1 MSVRRIV
8 LLAAAATITAGCTSG
23 AQPDPE
29 GTATSPPPAE
39 APGDG
44 TDDGADPEATGDAPE
59 ATGDAPETTG
69 DAPETDEDDE
79 VTLELTDVATGLEA
93 PWDVAWQGGRV
104 LVTER
109 DTGRLLELADD
120 GSTEEVRTFEVD
132 ASGEGGL
139 LGLTV
144 GPDDQLYVY
153 LTTASDNRVV
163 RLAPGDDGAPE
174 VILDAIPSSS
184 VHNGGRIAF
193 GPDGMLYVGTGDAR
207 DPAAA
212 QDPSSLAGKILRVT
226 PDGEV
231 PGDNPT
237 AGSPVWSLGHRN
249 VQGLAWDAEGR
260 LYASEFGPDVDDEIN
275 LIEPGRNYGWPEVT
289 GDADAE
295 GFTDPLVVR
304 QPPEASWSGGAVL
317 TDGVIPQW
325 AGDLLVGALRG
336 ERLWRIPL
344 RDGQLD
350 GDPEELYVGDFGRL
364 REVTQAP
371 DGSLWLLTNNRDGRG
386 SPRDGDDRIVRI
398 GPADG

>member
-8 LLAAAATITAGCTSG
+8 LLAAAATIAAGCSTSG
-23 AQPDPE
+23 DEPDPG
-29 GTATSPPPAE
+29 GTATSSPPAE

-44 TDDGADPEATGDAPE
+44 TDERTDPADPEATGEAPE
-59 ATGDAPETTG
+59 ATGDAPEV
-69 DAPETDEDDE
+69 DEDDE

-93 PWDVAWQGGRV
+93 PWDVAWLDDRV
-104 LVTER
+104 LITER

-139 LGLTV
+139 LGLAV

-153 LTTASDNRVV
+153 LTTTSDNRVV
-163 RLAPGDDGAPE
+163 RLATDDDGEPE

-231 PGDNPT
+231 PDDNPT
-237 AGSPVWSLGHRN
+237 EGSPVWSLGHRN
-249 VQGLAWDAEGR
+249 VQGLAWDADGR
-260 LYASEFGPDVDDEIN
+260 LYASELGPDVDDEIN
-275 LIEPGRNYGWPEVT
+275 LIEPGGDYGWPEVT
-289 GDADAE
+289 GDADVE
-295 GFTDPLVVR
+295 GYTDPLLVR
-304 QPPEASWSGGAVL
+304 QPSEASWSGGAVL
-317 TDGVIPQW
+317 TDGAIPQW

-344 RDGQLD
+344 LDGQPD
-350 GDPEELYVGDFGRL
+350 GDPEELYVGELGRL

-386 SPRDGDDRIVRI
+386 SPRDDDDRIVRI